1 MRASSL
7 IVCKLVAGL
16 ALMAVG
22 VAYCQ
27 PYPNRPVR
35 IVTAGVGGSSDFV
48 SRIIAQAISG
58 PLGQQAIVDNRP
70 SGVIPGEVVAKSPP
84 DGYILLVSSNTLW
97 IQAFLRGSTPYDTVR
112 DFAPVSLTNRQ
123 PSLVIVHPSLPVKS
137 VRELIALAK
146 ARPGELNYAAGA
158 IGSADHLAAELFKF
172 MARVD
177 MVGIFYKTGATRMA
191 ELVGGHVQVSFSTS
205 GTVMPHVRSG
215 RLRALAVTSAEP
227 TPLAPGIPTVA
238 SAGVLGYE
246 AIQILGVFA
255 PAKTPAA
262 LISRLNQEIVRA
274 LSQADVKEK
283 FLISGV
289 ETVGSSPEA
298 FAAVIKADMAKWE
311 KLIKATG
318 IRAE

>member
-1 MRASSL
+1 MAASAA
-7 IVCKLVAGL
+7 C
-16 ALMAVG
+16 
-22 VAYCQ
+22 CQ

-48 SRIIAQAISG
+48 SRVIAQAISG
-58 PLGQQAIVDNRP
+58 PLGQQVIVDNRP
-70 SGVIPGEVVAKSPP
+70 SGVISGEVVAKSPP

-97 IQAFLRGSTPYDTVR
+97 IQAFLRGTAPYDTVR

-123 PSLVIVHPSLPVKS
+123 PNLVIVHPSLPVRS

-146 ARPGELNYAAGA
+146 TRPGELNYAAGA
-158 IGSADHLAAELFKF
+158 IGSADHLAAELFKS

-177 MVGIFYKTGATRMA
+177 MVGIFYKTGAARMA
-191 ELVGGHVQVSFSTS
+191 DLVGGHVQLSFSTS
-205 GTVMPHVRSG
+205 GTVMPHVKSG

-238 SAGVLGYE
+238 SAGVPGYE

-255 PAKTPAA
+255 PGKTPTT
-262 LISRLNQEIVRA
+262 LISRLHQEIVHA
-274 LSQADVKEK
+274 LNQPEVRER
-283 FLISGV
+283 FLNSGV
-289 ETVGSSPEA
+289 DTVGSSPEQ
-298 FAAVIKADMAKWE
+298 FAAVIKTDMAKWE